1 MTAPHLLSKEV
12 RVRVLHT
19 HRNNNTEDDFP
30 VKTLC
35 KEAAR
40 MQGILHFWHLP
51 LWNYLNCIAGTPIK
65 RSTLKK
71 SVWIWAFYVHTSFY
85 LYIYIYIHI
94 RIYIH
99 TESLHYTAKIGMIVN
114 YLYFTKKFFIVIVQS
129 FTDTLKYL
137 YFTAQP
143 IWLRFVKATK
153 CFLDEYKCSIFSFAS
168 PACVTQ
174 VCQRNKMFCG
184 WIWMFN
190 FFILH
195 FFGRLSK

>member
-1 MTAPHLLSKEV
+1 MSSCYRKQGKERTFKVSIWFSCIIDFTMTAPHLLSKEV

-85 LYIYIYIHI
+85 LYIYIYIHT
-94 RIYIH
+94 RIYTNIH
-99 TESLHYTAKIGMIVN
+99 IYI
-114 YLYFTKKFFIVIVQS
+114 LYIFI
-129 FTDTLKYL
+129 
-137 YFTAQP
+137 
-143 IWLRFVKATK
+143 
-153 CFLDEYKCSIFSFAS
+153 
-168 PACVTQ
+168 
-174 VCQRNKMFCG
+174 
-184 WIWMFN
+184 
-190 FFILH
+190 
-195 FFGRLSK
+195 